1 MGTEIDNAFTGID
14 ARDGLDVRLFSIA
27 LIPALHFRG
36 IIHPA
41 SYSTKDMHHKKAHP
55 AFLVGI
61 QRLIK
66 RLPRISKLLEIGSSL
81 SQRIGASTHE
91 LNRIPI
97 LLLTQFF
104 SQGHHSV
111 VPGVCPGTDGFL
123 YRGPKF
129 FLLGRKLQRSLDDA
143 NSRVG

>member
-1 MGTEIDNAFTGID
+1 
-14 ARDGLDVRLFSIA
+14 
-27 LIPALHFRG
+27 
-36 IIHPA
+36 
-41 SYSTKDMHHKKAHP
+41 MHHKKAHP

-61 QRLIK
+61 ERLIK
-66 RLPRISKLLEIGSSL
+66 RLPRISKLLEIGSSV
-81 SQRIGASTHE
+81 SHRIGASTHE
-91 LNRIPI
+91 LNRIQV

-104 SQGHHSV
+104 SHGHHSV
-111 VPGVCPGTDGFL
+111 VPRLCPSTDGFF